1 MALVTGLAILAMVHT
16 TGSRAGEL
24 LIDRTLPSPA
34 LDGEIRYSV
43 YLPSSAGMS
52 DVRFPVIYLLHGLGG
67 GQGEWLK
74 GGQVKDVLDRL
85 IGKGAIG
92 PVIAVMPEA
101 GKSWY
106 VDSRRFGGP
115 GDYETAIVRDLV
127 DGIDSTYPTLA
138 EARHRGIAGISMGGH
153 GALRLAFAYPDVFSA
168 VAALSPGIWLPGG
181 VSERSGPATE
191 APADREKWYPR
202 TTGAT
207 FDLDVFNAQSPFAL
221 VDDVAR
227 LERPP
232 AIFLAVGDDD
242 YWKLH
247 DGTVEMYIELR
258 RVGLTPELRVANGAH
273 DWKYWRRVTGEALR
287 FLDSAIRR
295 Q

>member
-1 MALVTGLAILAMVHT
+1 MTAVMLAILAVVQT
-16 TGSRAGEL
+16 TVSHAGEL

-34 LDGEIRYSV
+34 LGGDIRYSV
-43 YLPSSAGMS
+43 YLPSSAGPAGA
-52 DVRFPVIYLLHGLGG
+52 RFPVVYLLHGLGG
-67 GQGEWLK
+67 GQREWLR
-74 GGQVKDVLDRL
+74 GGQVDEMLDRL
-85 IGKGAIG
+85 IGTGSIE
-92 PVIAVMPEA
+92 PTIAVMPEA

-127 DGIDSTYPTLA
+127 AGIDANYPTLA
-138 EARHRGIAGISMGGH
+138 EAQHRGIAGISMGGH

-181 VSERSGPATE
+181 VSERTGPATE
-191 APADREKWYPR
+191 APADRERWYPR
-202 TTGAT
+202 TTGET
-207 FDLDVFNAQSPFAL
+207 FDLDTFDTQSPFAL

-258 RVGLTPELRVANGAH
+258 RAGLTPELRVADGGH
-273 DWKYWRRVTGEALR
+273 DWEYWRGVTGEALR
-287 FLDSAIRR
+287 FLDLAIRSR
-295 Q
+295 